1 MSKKFKDTTIGQIL
15 FGAAS
20 AINPTLG
27 NVLQGVTSPKEA
39 IEAITKSD
47 APAEDKVKL
56 QQLIYDQ
63 QTKEIEAITSRWQAD
78 SMSDS
83 WLSKNVRPLVLVW
96 CIVIFSFAGILDSVE
111 TIPFNIH
118 ETWNDTFEKVMMAVI
133 LAYFGGRTTEKASN
147 IFNDNIN
154 LPEPGIKTSGASTTG
169 TTGVTLKDS
178 SNDFLNSATNPNG
191 YNVNGGDIVYN
202 TSTNAVAKVLQV
214 VDANTI
220 TLDTAIMAAV
230 GNTYEIYQSNNSAG
244 GTDLNVYVGT
254 GGDVEVMMTA
264 GVGTEKHLFQNVVSG
279 SFLPIQVKRVLA
291 TNTTASNLLAL
302 R

>member
-1 MSKKFKDTTIGQIL
+1 MSKKFKATTVGQIL

-39 IEAITKSD
+39 IAAITKSD

-147 IFNDNIN
+147 IF
-154 LPEPGIKTSGASTTG
+154 K
-169 TTGVTLKDS
+169 
-178 SNDFLNSATNPNG
+178 
-191 YNVNGGDIVYN
+191 
-202 TSTNAVAKVLQV
+202 
-214 VDANTI
+214 
-220 TLDTAIMAAV
+220 
-230 GNTYEIYQSNNSAG
+230 NN
-244 GTDLNVYVGT
+244 
-254 GGDVEVMMTA
+254 
-264 GVGTEKHLFQNVVSG
+264 K
-279 SFLPIQVKRVLA
+279 K
-291 TNTTASNLLAL
+291 
-302 R
+302 